1 MDFLRHKLK
10 LLVISFLLVAF
21 INSCNNESS
30 VRRIK
35 IAHGL
40 DQSHPVHKA
49 MLYLAKVAAEKSGG
63 KLQITVYPNQQL
75 GTERECL
82 ELLQIGSLGMTKV
95 SSSVLEGFAP
105 DFKVFS
111 LPYIF
116 RDEKHKF
123 NFFESDLGKSLLRST
138 EKFWLRGLCYYDAGS
153 RSFYTKDK
161 PILTPDDLKGLKI
174 RTQESPTSVKLVN
187 ALGGSATPIAWGELY
202 TALQQGVVDGAENNP
217 PSFYTSKHYEVCKYY
232 SLDEHTAVPDV
243 LLISTVVW
251 NELSDQEKQWFQEA
265 ADESYQ
271 YEKKLWR
278 DATLKALEEVQ
289 KAGVKIYYPDK
300 SLFEEK
306 VKPLIEEFEED
317 KEMFDLIQKIKAIK

>member
-251 NELSDQEKQWFQEA
+251 NELSDQEKQWLQEA